1 MDIKLIKI
9 NKNMIVLQSL
19 FNTMSRT
26 LTKDEMQQLV
36 FTDSLK
42 ALCSAIARYNSPV
55 YRTKVVFAYLI
66 NLLAQVDI
74 DHVSSLLDQAVAL
87 NIIGLYG
94 LQINSNLGC
103 IFSSSY
109 INYCTIETLRLRFKD
124 FESLRTHV
132 DLNNSEINVLRVALD
147 TPTTF
152 IKNPYEETEQQIRRW
167 LISSNTKVN
176 ELQIVFK

>member
-9 NKNMIVLQSL
+9 NKNMIVLQGL

-42 ALCSAIARYNSPV
+42 DLCSLITRYNSPV
-55 YRTKVVFAYLI
+55 YRTKVVFAHLI

-94 LQINSNLGC
+94 LQINSNLGIIC
-103 IFSSSY
+103 SSSY
-109 INYCTIETLRLRFKD
+109 INYCTIETLRLRFND
-124 FESLRTHV
+124 FESLRTYV
-132 DLNNSEINVLRVALD
+132 DLNNSEINVLRVALE

-152 IKNPYEETEQQIRRW
+152 IKNPYEETEQQIHRW

>member
-1 MDIKLIKI
+1 MDVKVIRI
-9 NKNMIVLQSL
+9 NKNMIVLQGL

-42 ALCSAIARYNSPV
+42 ALCSLIARYNSPV

-103 IFSSSY
+103 IGSSSY
-109 INYCTIETLRLRFKD
+109 INYCTIETLRLRYND
-124 FESLRTHV
+124 FESLRTYV

>member
-9 NKNMIVLQSL
+9 NKNKIVLQGL

-42 ALCSAIARYNSPV
+42 ALCSLIARYNSPV

-74 DHVSSLLDQAVAL
+74 DHVSSILDQAVAL
-87 NIIGLYG
+87 NIIGL
-94 LQINSNLGC
+94 
-103 IFSSSY
+103 
-109 INYCTIETLRLRFKD
+109 
-124 FESLRTHV
+124 
-132 DLNNSEINVLRVALD
+132 
-147 TPTTF
+147 
-152 IKNPYEETEQQIRRW
+152 
-167 LISSNTKVN
+167 
-176 ELQIVFK
+176 